1 MTDSQKAL
9 SAYLVNL
16 NAQAKENGSPFEIV
30 TELDHWASYGVYSVE
45 EFELFDAR
53 CTLWDAYKDV
63 HGIRPRWMNIW
74 EMSLEA
80 VNAELESLQSQLR
93 AEREAEENAR
103 IEYERDRAEHER
115 RWNEAVNGQSLTQ
128 SLEF

>member
-30 TELDHWASYGVYSVE
+30 TDLDHWASYGVYSVE
-45 EFELFDAR
+45 EFELYDAR
-53 CTLWDAYKDV
+53 CTLCDLYKEV
-63 HGIRPRWMNIW
+63 NGIRPRWMNIW

-80 VNAELESLQSQLR
+80 VNAELESLRSQLTT
-93 AEREAEENAR
+93 EVEAEENAR
-103 IEYERDRAEHER
+103 IEHER
-115 RWNEAVNGQSLTQ
+115 RWEEAVNGQSLTQ

>member
-30 TELDHWASYGVYSVE
+30 TNLDHWADLGVYSVE

-53 CTLWDAYKDV
+53 CTLSDLYKEV
-63 HGIRPRWMNIW
+63 NGFRPRWMNIW
-74 EMSLEA
+74 EMTLEA
-80 VNAELESLQSQLR
+80 VNAELKSLQSQLR
-93 AEREAEENAR
+93 AEIEAEDN
-103 IEYERDRAEHER
+103 DRAEHER